1 MTHNEYEK
9 ALFEAYI
16 ATPKSFD
23 WYRKAFEHFERREGK
38 MGWYWN
44 SWAFLGGF
52 WYFLYRRESKMA
64 MIVLLV
70 MLLIGIVVPTPMM
83 LPLLLLL
90 HLLIGGF
97 GTYYVYK
104 GYRKQ
109 KEEIEAIVPNEEKRL
124 AFMRYQLGGVNRWA
138 IPMAIFAFVSLVL
151 IVIGLAVV
159 AHGASTQAGSTHVIT
174 STRSDVSF
182 KSAV

>member
-1 MTHNEYEK
+1 
-9 ALFEAYI
+9 
-16 ATPKSFD
+16 
-23 WYRKAFEHFERREGK
+23 
-38 MGWYWN
+38 
-44 SWAFLGGF
+44 
-52 WYFLYRRESKMA
+52 
-64 MIVLLV
+64 
-70 MLLIGIVVPTPMM
+70 
-83 LPLLLLL
+83 
-90 HLLIGGF
+90 
-97 GTYYVYK
+97 VYK

-159 AHGASTQAGSTHVIT
+159 AHGASTQAGSTHVMT
-174 STRSDVSF
+174 STCSDVSF